1 LAEPRKSSSAE
12 KNVRVNERFTREVA
26 EAKKGL
32 PLNRIYFYHTE
43 IADPDVVVTHPITV
57 HLSFTKT

>member
-1 LAEPRKSSSAE
+1 M
-12 KNVRVNERFTREVA
+12 NERFTREVA